1 MTTQAFDPATELERL
16 IEAGAISKDA
26 LQAITG
32 IQHERLRAFLDEH
45 AGAPVGLTARPQ
57 VLSDDEI
64 GRLSVLAGQLTEGM
78 QVGDDERLVAI
89 YESLTIDCRLTA
101 RNIADLA
108 GLDVGDV
115 DGVLRDPGSLPAEK
129 KYRLAL
135 AGSHLINAVNLA
147 RRER

>member
-1 MTTQAFDPATELERL
+1 MTTQAFDPATELKRL
-16 IEAGAISKDA
+16 LEAGAISEEA

-45 AGAPVGLTARPQ
+45 AGAPGGLTARPQ
-57 VLSDDEI
+57 VLSGNEI

-78 QVGDDERLVAI
+78 HVGDDERLVAI

-108 GLDVGDV
+108 GLDAGDV
-115 DGVLRDPGSLPAEK
+115 DGVLRDPGSLQAEK

-135 AGSHLINAVNLA
+135 AGGHLINAVNLA

>member
-16 IEAGAISKDA
+16 LEAGAISKDA

>member
-1 MTTQAFDPATELERL
+1 MRSPCAP
-16 IEAGAISKDA
+16 S
-26 LQAITG
+26 
-32 IQHERLRAFLDEH
+32 LRAEPF
-45 AGAPVGLTARPQ
+45 
-57 VLSDDEI
+57 S
-64 GRLSVLAGQLTEGM
+64 EGF
-78 QVGDDERLVAI
+78 G
-89 YESLTIDCRLTA
+89 RLTA

-147 RRER
+147 RRKR

>member
-1 MTTQAFDPATELERL
+1 MTTQAFDPAAELKEL
-16 IEAGAISKDA
+16 LEAGAISEEA

-32 IQHERLRAFLDEH
+32 IRSERLEAFLDEH

-64 GRLSVLAGQLTEGM
+64 VRLSVLAGQLTEGM
-78 QVGDDERLVAI
+78 QVGDDERLRAI

-108 GLDVGDV
+108 GLDAGEV
-115 DGVLRDPGSLPAEK
+115 DAVLRDPGSLPAEK

-135 AGSHLINAVNLA
+135 AGGHLINAVNLA